1 MLVRDRV
8 AQNGGGGRA
17 SRIPLGI
24 PLGIPPGRGG
34 GGRTSAAGGGA
45 AAATTDESNPT
56 LDPAF
61 LQSVL
66 GSLPGVDPNDPRIQ
80 SVLQSMPPPDKKDD
94 EKKEG
99 DK

>member
-1 MLVRDRV
+1 MISTLRKKISAASISSRMRPLVR
-8 AQNGGGGRA
+8 
-17 SRIPLGI
+17 
-24 PLGIPPGRGG
+24 
-34 GGRTSAAGGGA
+34 GA
-45 AAATTDESNPT
+45 AAATTDEANPT

>member
-1 MLVRDRV
+1 M
-8 AQNGGGGRA
+8 A
-17 SRIPLGI
+17 SFNAIVSR
-24 PLGIPPGRGG
+24 
-34 GGRTSAAGGGA
+34 
-45 AAATTDESNPT
+45 AATTDEANPT